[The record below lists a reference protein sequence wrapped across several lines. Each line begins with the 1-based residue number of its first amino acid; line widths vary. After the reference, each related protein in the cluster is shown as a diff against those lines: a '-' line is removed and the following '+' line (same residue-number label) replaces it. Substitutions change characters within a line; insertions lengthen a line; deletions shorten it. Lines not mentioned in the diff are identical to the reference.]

1 MLNQTTSGHTL
12 EPSDLRFG
20 GQNEPGSGWPLR
32 FWAIFIGQAL
42 SLCGSAL
49 TQFVLLWWITDTTG
63 SVSTLAIAGIVAL
76 LPQALLSPLGG
87 VLADRYSR
95 RLLMIIPDVVSAIC
109 MVVLI
114 VLFNTESIEIWHI
127 WVMLGIR
134 SAMQAFQAPAAAAST
149 YMLVPKSF
157 LMRAAGLNQAL
168 QSMTVVIAAPL
179 GALAISIMPIGWAL
193 SIDVI
198 TVLCA
203 VIPLLIFSIPQNRA
217 HRETATS
224 IFSEFKEGLETIRN
238 ISGLTRLFLLL
249 ATTVLVIMP
258 SYALLPLLVKQYFGG
273 GANQVALMEGLSGI
287 GMVIGGLAIA
297 AMQLKT
303 PIYWVLG
310 GFAAS
315 CFAVALTALVPS
327 SLFGVAVAWWVI
339 SGVCFVFGSAPLTA
353 LLQTIVPNYLQGR
366 VLSIMNSIISFAAP
380 VGLLLI
386 TPLGD
391 IFDVRAIFVIAG
403 LLGLLVSLSGYFSP
417 TLLNLGRE
425 ENKRESLPLQ

>member
-1 MLNQTTSGHTL
+1 MTLRQASSEQRGEVDHLRSGGSL
-12 EPSDLRFG
+12 EP
-20 GQNEPGSGWPLR
+20 EAGWRLR

-63 SVSTLAIAGIVAL
+63 SVSALAIAGIVAL

-114 VLFNTESIEIWHI
+114 VLFNTERIEIWHI
-127 WVMLGIR
+127 WLMLGIR

-179 GALAISIMPIGWAL
+179 GAFAISIMPIGWAL

-198 TVLCA
+198 TALWA
-203 VIPLLIFSIPQNRA
+203 VIPLIIFAIPQHRA
-217 HRETATS
+217 SRQADTS
-224 IFSEFKEGLETIRN
+224 MVSEFKEGVDTIWHTP
-238 ISGLTRLFLLL
+238 GLTQLFLLL
-249 ATTVLVIMP
+249 AMTVLVIMP
-258 SYALLPLLVKQYFGG
+258 SFTLLPLLVKQHFDG
-273 GANQVALMEGLSGI
+273 GANQVAIMEGLSGV
-287 GMVIGGLAIA
+287 GMVLGGLAA
-297 AMQLKT
+297 ASMQVRK
-303 PIYWVLG
+303 PIFWILT
-310 GFAAS
+310 GFATS
-315 CFAVALTALVPS
+315 CFAVALTALVPE
-327 SLFGVAVAWWVI
+327 SLFTLAIVCWVI
-339 SGVCFVFGSAPLTA
+339 SGVCFVFGNVPLTV
-353 LLQTIVPNYLQGR
+353 LLQTIIPNYLQGR
-366 VLSIMNSIISFAAP
+366 VLSIMNAMMSLATPI
-380 VGLLLI
+380 GLFLI

-391 IFDVRAIFVIAG
+391 VFDVTDIFLIAG
-403 LLGLLVSLSGYFSP
+403 ILGGIVSVSGLCSPKLLK
-417 TLLNLGRE
+417 LGR
-425 ENKRESLPLQ
+425 